1 MMEKQKVIEFF
12 DSLAETWDEHLVI
25 DEEIIRKILDNVGVK
40 EGDRILDVACGT
52 GVLIPFYLER
62 GASFVTAIDI
72 SPRMCEIAGKK
83 NENEKVKII
92 CDDVFLHPFEES
104 YDRIVIYN
112 AFPHFDDPEG
122 LIRILSD
129 LLKENGTL
137 TVAHGMSREKV
148 LLHHRDVMD
157 VSRILP
163 EIADLGKM
171 MEESLNVTVAV
182 SDDKMYQAVGKR
194 R

>member
-25 DEEIIRKILDNVGVK
+25 DEEIIRKILDNAGVK

-92 CDDVFLHPFEES
+92 CDDVLLHPFGER

-148 LLHHRDVMD
+148 LLHHRDAMD

-171 MEESLNVTVAV
+171 MEESLDVTVTV

>member
-1 MMEKQKVIEFF
+1 MEKQKVIEFF

-25 DEEIIRKILDNVGVK
+25 DEEIIRKILDNAGVK

-92 CDDVFLHPFEES
+92 CDDVLLHPFEER

-129 LLKENGTL
+129 LLEENGTL

-171 MEESLNVTVAV
+171 MEESLDVTVTV

>member
-25 DEEIIRKILDNVGVK
+25 DEEIIRKILDNAGVK

-92 CDDVFLHPFEES
+92 CDDVLLHPFEER

-129 LLKENGTL
+129 LLEENGTL

-171 MEESLNVTVAV
+171 MEESLDVTVTV

>member
-1 MMEKQKVIEFF
+1 MEKQKVIEFF

-92 CDDVFLHPFEES
+92 CDDVFLHPFEER

-129 LLKENGTL
+129 LLEENGTL

>member
-25 DEEIIRKILDNVGVK
+25 DEEIIRKILDNTGVK

-62 GASFVTAIDI
+62 GVSFVTAIDI

-92 CDDVFLHPFEES
+92 CDDVFLHPFEER

-122 LIRILSD
+122 LIRILSG
-129 LLKENGTL
+129 LLEENGTL
-137 TVAHGMSREKV
+137 TVAHGMSREQV
-148 LLHHRDVMD
+148 LLHHKEVMD
-157 VSRILP
+157 VSRVLP

-171 MEESLNVTVAV
+171 MEESLDVTVTV
-182 SDDKMYQAVGKR
+182 SDDKMYQAVGKKR
-194 R
+194 